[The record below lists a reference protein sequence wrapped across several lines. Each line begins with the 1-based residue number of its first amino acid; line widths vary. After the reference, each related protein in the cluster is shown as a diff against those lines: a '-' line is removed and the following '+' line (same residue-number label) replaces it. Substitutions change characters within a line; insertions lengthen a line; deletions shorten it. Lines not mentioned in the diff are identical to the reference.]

1 MITLTV
7 LAFIFVV
14 GILAIVLAIAA
25 EGMIIFPI
33 IDIAVAVA
41 IIAFFVRVLSPKKK

>member
-33 IDIAVAVA
+33 IDIAVAIG
-41 IIAFFVRVLSPKKK
+41 IIAFFVKVLSRK

>member
-14 GILAIVLAIAA
+14 GILAIVIAIAA

-33 IDIAVAVA
+33 IDIAVAIG
-41 IIAFFVRVLSPKKK
+41 IIAFFVKVLSRK